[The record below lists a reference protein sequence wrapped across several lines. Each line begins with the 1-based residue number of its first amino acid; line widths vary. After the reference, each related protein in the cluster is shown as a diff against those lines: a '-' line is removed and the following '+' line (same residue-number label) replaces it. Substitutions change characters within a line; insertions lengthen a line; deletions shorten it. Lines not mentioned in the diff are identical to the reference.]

1 MYVYIIQFKEKIDL
15 DSFFFSFASFA
26 EPLKRADYET
36 FPHSIAEKNN
46 NNTFYI
52 FAPSFLLTI

>member
-36 FPHSIAEKNN
+36 FPHSIAEKKK
-46 NNTFYI
+46 TTTLFI
-52 FAPSFLLTI
+52 FLLPPSF